1 MTLFDISTAAGVQE
15 AEAHQEADNH
25 LAQQLF
31 AKIKR
36 TSKYAS
42 QAGRHEAF
50 PCQVLPQ
57 YGEYCVQGGP
67 GHQYRLRDVQLWI
80 VHHGKI
86 QRIT

>member
-1 MTLFDISTAAGVQE
+1 MTLFDIGTATGIQE
-15 AEAHQEADNH
+15 AEAHQEADTY

-36 TSKYAS
+36 TSKYAA

-50 PCQVLPQ
+50 PCRVLPQ

-67 GHQYRLRDVQLWI
+67 GGQYRLQDVSLWVI
-80 VHHGKI
+80 HQGKT

>member
-36 TSKYAS
+36 TSKYAG
-42 QAGRHEAF
+42 QAGQHEAF
-50 PCQVLPQ
+50 PCRVLPE

-67 GHQYRLRDVQLWI
+67 GGQYRLQDVSLWI
-80 VHHGKI
+80 VHQGKTR
-86 QRIT
+86 RIT